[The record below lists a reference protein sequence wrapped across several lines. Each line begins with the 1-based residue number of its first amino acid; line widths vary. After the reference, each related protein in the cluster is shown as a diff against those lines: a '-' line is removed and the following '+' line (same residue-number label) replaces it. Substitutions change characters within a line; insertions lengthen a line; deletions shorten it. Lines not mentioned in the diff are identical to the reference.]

1 MITNAK
7 VKAVWKKTGENTYK
21 FDHYEKLKDGI
32 HEFGSNILK
41 IGGESQS
48 DNEAIIEEGENETTT
63 Q

>member
-48 DNEAIIEEGENETTT
+48 DNEVVIEEEE
-63 Q
+63 